1 MSQSVSVVVHYQRY
15 YISTHVRC
23 QGYVRRLGQSN
34 DQYFSTTRHRFQ
46 AVLGRNRSTNESSH
60 LFHTCPHSSSENLK
74 PPKLPGTVHFHI
86 SGGEAELVVK
96 PYSVETVKEDFES
109 YVCDKPV
116 GESSIPVGCAEL

>member
-46 AVLGRNRSTNESSH
+46 AVLGRVGTGVQMNPPISFTPV
-60 LFHTCPHSSSENLK
+60 LIP
-74 PPKLPGTVHFHI
+74 PPKI
-86 SGGEAELVVK
+86 
-96 PYSVETVKEDFES
+96 
-109 YVCDKPV
+109 
-116 GESSIPVGCAEL
+116 